1 MILFTADWH
10 IKLGQKNVPVAWAL
24 NRYNLFFQQIYDLEK
39 ECNMHII
46 GGDLFD
52 RLPNMEEL
60 ELYFSFIREV
70 KIPTIIYDGNH
81 EATRKHKTFF
91 TNLKQVSRDINPLIH
106 IVDIS
111 YIDSD
116 LGFGILPYA
125 DLHRKDSVEHFDKSK
140 ALFTHVRGEIPP
152 HVKPEIDLDRFLDF
166 PVVFAGDLHSHSNCQ
181 RNIVYPG
188 SPMTTSF
195 HRKEVKTGY
204 ILINEYDW
212 TWFWESFNLPQLI
225 RKTVSNQQDMV
236 PTDYNHTIYEIEGD
250 IQDLAGIKNSELLD
264 KKVVVRKSEASLI
277 ISKDMTVEEELIEYL
292 SYILEISENK
302 IPDILG
308 TYNDYASKAEMG

>member
-1 MILFTADWH
+1 MILYTADWH
-10 IKLGQKNVPVAWAL
+10 IKLGQKNVPVEWAL
-24 NRYNLFFQQIYDLEK
+24 NRYNLFFQQIYELEK